1 MLASALRAALVAMPV
16 LATQASA
23 QQRDPR
29 IAAIDAYAAKA
40 RAEWNAP
47 ALAVAIVRNDSVV
60 FAKGYGVLEKGGNKA
75 ADANTLFAIGSSTK
89 AFNTAALAML
99 VDEGKIK
106 WDDRASPYLPGWQLG
121 DPWVTREVTI
131 RDLVAHRIGLDR
143 ADYIWSGTEF
153 SREDILRRQRYIGTT
168 ASFRLKFG
176 YNNHMFLASGMLI
189 ERLTGKTW
197 DMVIRQRIFDPLGM
211 TRSNSSTKAF
221 GTDPNVAT
229 PHARVGDTAVVIPW
243 HNIDNVAPAGSIN
256 SSAQEMAQWVRFQ
269 LANGK
274 WQGRQLVSEQNMREM
289 HSPQTVIPIDPWF
302 SSLSPVN
309 HQMVPGTNFFLY
321 GLGWFLQDYR
331 GHKVVQHGGSID
343 GMRAL
348 VGMMPDQR
356 LGLVVLTNLNPSSVD
371 EGIMFRVFDEYL
383 GGEKRDWSADM
394 LKEFNAAVKKGE
406 EAARAARGQPTPNT
420 KPSLA
425 LAQYAGTYSDSA
437 YGDVVVKEENG
448 KLTLTAGR
456 LVSDLE
462 HWHYDTFKATSRNAA
477 GASSLVTFR
486 LNGAGSVAGLAVPGF
501 PELRRR

>member
-1 MLASALRAALVAMPV
+1 MRVPVFVAALAALPA
-16 LATQASA
+16 LSA
-23 QQRDPR
+23 HGQRDAR
-29 IAAIDAYAAKA
+29 LAAIDAYAAKA

-47 ALAVAIVRNDSVV
+47 ALALAIVRNDSVV
-60 FAKGYGVLEKGGNKA
+60 FAKGYGVLEKGSSKA
-75 ADANTLFAIGSSTK
+75 TDENTLFAIGSSTK
-89 AFNTAALAML
+89 AFHTAALAML

-106 WDDRASPYLPGWQLG
+106 WDDRASPHLPGWQLG

-131 RDLVAHRIGLDR
+131 RDMVAHRIGLDR

-153 SREDILRRQRYIGTT
+153 SRDDIMRRQRYIGTN

-189 ERLTGKTW
+189 ERLTGKSW
-197 DMVIRQRIFDPLGM
+197 DTVIRQRIFDQLGM
-211 TRSNSSTKAF
+211 VRSNSSTKAF
-221 GTDPNVAT
+221 GTDPNVAS

-256 SSAQEMAQWVRFQ
+256 SSAREMAQWVRFQ

-274 WQGRQLVSEQNMREM
+274 WQGRQLVSESSMREM
-289 HSPQTVIPIDPWF
+289 HSPQTVIPIEPWF
-302 SSLSPVN
+302 STLSPVN
-309 HQMVPGTNFFLY
+309 HQMVPGTSFFLY
-321 GLGWFLQDYR
+321 GLGWFLMDYR

-348 VGMMPDQR
+348 VGMLPSEN
-356 LGLVVLTNLNPSSVD
+356 LGVVVLTNLNPSSVD

-383 GGEKRDWSADM
+383 GGAKRDWSADM
-394 LKEFNAAVKKGE
+394 LKEFNATVKRGE
-406 EAARAARGQPTPNT
+406 DATRKAMGQPTPNT
-420 KPSLA
+420 RPSLA

-437 YGDVVVKEENG
+437 YGDVVIKDENG
-448 KLTLTAGR
+448 KLTLTTGR

-462 HWHYDTFKATSRNAA
+462 HWHFDTFKATSRGAA
-477 GASSLVTFR
+477 RGTSLVSFR
-486 LNGAGSVAGLAVPGF
+486 LSGQGTVAALAIPGF